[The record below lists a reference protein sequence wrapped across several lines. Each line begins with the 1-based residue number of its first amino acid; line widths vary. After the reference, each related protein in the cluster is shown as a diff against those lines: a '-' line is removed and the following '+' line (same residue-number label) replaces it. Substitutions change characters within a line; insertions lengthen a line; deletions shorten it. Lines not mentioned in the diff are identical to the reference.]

1 MIAVLKNDDTPI
13 LTDVVPCKLCEN
25 YHPVSPSGGNCFY
38 TTVIQRPD
46 DYCSRAKLKSKIE
59 KG

>member
-1 MIAVLKNDDTPI
+1 MLKNDDGPI
-13 LTDVVPCKLCEN
+13 LTEVTHCKICE
-25 YHPVSPSGGNCFY
+25 YYKPVCDACGNCFY
-38 TTVIQRPD
+38 TTVIQHPD

>member
-1 MIAVLKNDDTPI
+1 MLKNDNGPI
-13 LTDVVPCKLCEN
+13 LTEVIQCKNCEN
-25 YHPVSPSGGNCFY
+25 YHPASPSGGNCFY